1 MSISKKLNTIFIILS
16 CVILLI
22 VGINF
27 VNISNIRNKM
37 DEALNNRVVQMNL
50 LHDLRFHVMGQGV
63 YSRATI
69 LETNAQN
76 METFIS
82 HRDELDAIIATL
94 GNMSKTETM
103 TKLYEALNETN
114 TMFNERADEFQQLI
128 NEQKL
133 ADAETFA
140 TGRLS
145 ESNAQLL
152 TLAQEA
158 LTYQDEQLTRINESA
173 QAAIQRSIWI
183 STALFFIA
191 AIISISAM
199 IYVRRTI
206 TTPLLYVVSRTEQ
219 IAAGDLTGETIQT
232 TSNDEIGQLSH
243 AFNNMKQHLSDLI
256 THIQQSTEQVNAS
269 AQQLSAS
276 TEEMSASAEESTQK
290 VHATANNAK
299 SASIAATESATAV
312 EETATGVHR
321 IAEATQQLHTTS
333 ANTATVI
340 DTGRTSVV
348 QAKQQMTMINDSTV
362 TLNAL
367 FTKLTKQSEEIG
379 QMTKVITDITDQTNL
394 LALNASIEAA
404 RAGEF
409 GKGFAVVAEEVR
421 KLAEESKRSADS
433 ITALTLDIQHDTA
446 NVEKA
451 LAQSIDYVKDG
462 VHIIDIA
469 EHSFMTITDSIADM
483 SEQIRDI
490 SATSEQLSAS
500 AEQVAASVN
509 EIASAAEQS
518 AGHTTAL
525 AASIEEQATATT
537 QVNDVA
543 YQLSENAQTLQE
555 ELHRFRV

>member
-1 MSISKKLNTIFIILS
+1 MSISKKINTIFIILS
-16 CVILLI
+16 CVILLF
-22 VGINF
+22 VGTNF
-27 VNISNIRNKM
+27 VNISNIRNEM

-94 GNMSKTETM
+94 GDMSKTETM

-133 ADAETFA
+133 ADAETFV

-145 ESNAQLL
+145 ESNVQLL

-158 LTYQDEQLTRINESA
+158 LTYQDEQLTRINERA

-183 STALFFIA
+183 STALFFVA

-206 TTPLLYVVSRTEQ
+206 TTPLRYVVSRTEQ

-299 SASIAATESATAV
+299 SASIAAIESATAV

-367 FTKLTKQSEEIG
+367 VTKLTKQSEEIG

-509 EIASAAEQS
+509 AIASAAEQS